1 MTNIV
6 LLLEVCVTY
15 YRTSYG
21 TSQTASIH
29 MLLVQCCQCHNV
41 HTDNTEPTCKTAVTE
56 GFEIPRLGLYLDS
69 LT

>member
-41 HTDNTEPTCKTAVTE
+41 HTGNTE